1 MANKKR
7 KFNGRIYNYE
17 MTFPVYAG
25 DRKTRRLAKANAQSY
40 ADERRK
46 EGYDARVV
54 RLKHGYRIGRL
65 WLPAYIVYVRKR
77 R

>member
-1 MANKKR
+1 MPNEIR
-7 KFNGRIYNYE
+7 LFNGLAFRISLL
-17 MTFPVYAG
+17 FPVYTK
-25 DRKTRRLAKANAQSY
+25 DRQAWRRAKSHARSY

-54 RLKHGYRIGRL
+54 KLKRGYQAGR
-65 WLPAYIVYVRKR
+65 WFPAYVVYVRKR